1 MNSRSYSIILCG
13 QKQRYQLT
21 RKKVKNINLR
31 IHRDGSIHVS
41 APSSVPLWQIEDFLH
56 RKAAWIFQALEKQKL
71 PEAAFPQQCGYLFGK
86 PVPIPPEEKPDEW
99 LRRMAEEILP
109 SAYEQAWA
117 LFQNDGFSKPQL
129 RLRKMRS
136 RWGSC
141 IPAKGQITLNSVLI
155 GTPVDC
161 QIAVAAH
168 ELAHMMVPNHSPAFY
183 SLLDERLPDYRDSHQ
198 KLKSAQSFLVHLW

>member
-1 MNSRSYSIILCG
+1 
-13 QKQRYQLT
+13 
-21 RKKVKNINLR
+21 
-31 IHRDGSIHVS
+31 
-41 APSSVPLWQIEDFLH
+41 
-56 RKAAWIFQALEKQKL
+56 
-71 PEAAFPQQCGYLFGK
+71 
-86 PVPIPPEEKPDEW
+86 
-99 LRRMAEEILP
+99 
-109 SAYEQAWA
+109 
-117 LFQNDGFSKPQL
+117 
-129 RLRKMRS
+129 MRS

-183 SLLDERLPDYRDSHQ
+183 SLLEERLPGYRDSHQ